1 MAKKDNINGDEC
13 IIVLDGKIIGSTKDG
28 KAFAEEVRKNRRLGI
43 ISGEI
48 NVAYVKKINEVHIN
62 ADRGRARKPYIVVE
76 NGKSLLTPELIQKV
90 RNKEIDFNFLI
101 RRGIIEYLD
110 AEEEENI
117 LAAIDEEHI
126 TDKTTH
132 LEIDPVTMFGFTF
145 NSIIF
150 QEFNQSGR
158 YALSANFTKQSQ
170 GLYTMNF
177 NKRYDTRAYILYYPQ
192 KPLINSVMYR
202 KLNMEKHASGQNFV
216 VAISTYY
223 GFNMKDALILNKAA
237 VDRGLGRSIFIKS
250 YKDEERRYAG
260 GQQDKFM
267 IPPATAENYL
277 GEHMYTKLGED
288 GIVEPEVEVKE
299 GEVIIGKISPPRFLE
314 EQTAFG
320 VGEEKVRDHS
330 ITLKNGEEG
339 IIDNVMI
346 SEITGATKIVKV
358 RVRSIKIPE
367 VGDKFGSRNF
377 QKGVVALIVPPEEMP
392 FTKEGIIPD
401 LILNPLSLPSRM
413 TFGYMLEML
422 GAKAAAFKGRTFD
435 GTMFSGNGKD
445 KIEEYGKILE
455 QYGFDKYGDEVL
467 YDGRTGRAYDSKIFF
482 GITYFNR
489 LHHMVSNK
497 IQVRSRGP
505 VQILTR
511 QPTEGKPRK
520 GGLRFG
526 EMERD
531 AITGY
536 GASLLIKDRLLEQS
550 DKADNIWVCKDCGDI
565 GYFDY
570 VKNVPVC
577 PACSG
582 NNLEKLEIS
591 YAFKLLLDEIKSL
604 HIFPRIKLKSE

>member
-1 MAKKDNINGDEC
+1 MDKRNINNKEC
-13 IIVLDGKIIGSTKDG
+13 IIILDGRIIGSTKDG
-28 KAFAEEVRKNRRLGI
+28 KAFAEEVRKNRRAGI
-43 ISGEI
+43 LPSEI
-48 NVAYVKKINEVHIN
+48 NVAYIKKINEVHIN

-76 NGKSLLTPELIQKV
+76 NGKSTLTPELLQKLK
-90 RNKEIDFNFLI
+90 NKEIDFNYLV

-117 LAAIDEEHI
+117 LAAIDESHI

-150 QEFNQSGR
+150 QEFNQAGR
-158 YALSANFTKQSQ
+158 YALSANFTKQAQ

-192 KPLINSVMYR
+192 RPIIDSVMYR
-202 KLNMEKHASGQNFV
+202 TLNMEKHASGQNFV

-223 GFNMKDALILNKAA
+223 GFNMKDALVLNKAA
-237 VDRGLGRSIFIKS
+237 VDRGLGRSVFLRS
-250 YKDEERRYAG
+250 YTDEERRYAG

-288 GIVEPEVEVKE
+288 GIIEPEVDVKE
-299 GEVIIGKISPPRFLE
+299 GEVIIGKVSPPRFLE
-314 EQTAFG
+314 EQTTFG

-330 ITLKNGEEG
+330 VTLKNGEEG
-339 IIDNVMI
+339 VVDSVML
-346 SEITGATKIVKV
+346 SEVTGATKIVKV
-358 RVRSIKIPE
+358 RVRNIKIPE

-392 FTKEGIIPD
+392 FTKDGIVPD
-401 LILNPLSLPSRM
+401 MILNPLSLPSRM
-413 TFGYMLEML
+413 TFGYMLEMIA
-422 GAKAAAFKGRTFD
+422 AKSAVLEGKTYD
-435 GTMFSGNGKD
+435 GTMFSARGRD
-445 KIEEYGKILE
+445 RIEEYEKVLE
-455 QYGFDKYGDEVL
+455 KHGFDKFGDEVL
-467 YDGRTGRAYDSKIFF
+467 YDGRTGKAYDSKIFF
-482 GITYFNR
+482 GIAYFNR

-531 AITGY
+531 ALTGY
-536 GASLLIKDRLLEQS
+536 GASLLVKDRLLDQS

-577 PACSG
+577 PACGG